1 MYSDNTNIDI
11 VDFIDLIN
19 DTLSSEFVERW
30 RYKYSEKFI
39 KHFQLKLLD
48 SLNKQKPL
56 KINILYTYLTKKCKY
71 SPEQVLNFFE
81 SVDINIYRPFITGS
95 LKTQK
100 KSSLASSGSPL

>member
-95 LKTQK
+95 LKLPK
-100 KSSLASSGSPL
+100 KTSLASSGSPL